1 MQIKKFLKNL
11 YDEVDYLPVASSIK
25 GLGELAAKAVAKTI
39 AVSKAISGFT
49 GKSTAELT
57 DSATVHRVSYLKNR
71 SKLRCLLLFIPIFGN
86 VSVAIY
92 DLKKSYNKKQTIKQI
107 INYSQSIKNSRQ
119 PTVEII
125 QHSKAILELLKK
137 EVFKKDP
144 SLFKHVDEKF
154 REDYSFMLEAVKINP
169 NFIKYT
175 NEEFKNDPFLILQ
188 LLEKNPDFIQYIG
201 LALKNNALFMS
212 EAVQMNQKFIR
223 HIGKELKRNFAF
235 MVEMMEKKPSFFR
248 YANSELQSKQS
259 FKDVHKEIKEKNSTQ
274 NISTTIASFIS
285 KLKKNPAGTIKKL
298 CKFL

>member
-1 MQIKKFLKNL
+1 MHIKNFLEKS
-11 YDEVDYLPVASSIK
+11 YYTVDYMPVASSVK
-25 GLGELAAKAVAKTI
+25 SLGELAAKAVIKII
-39 AVSKAISGFT
+39 AVSKSILGFIDKPT
-49 GKSTAELT
+49 PELI
-57 DSATVHRVSYLKNR
+57 DSATVHRVAYLKNR

-125 QHSKAILELLKK
+125 QYSKAILERLKK
-137 EVFKKDP
+137 EIFKKDP

-154 REDYSFMLEAVKINP
+154 RKDYFFMLKAVKINP

-188 LLEKNPDFIQYIG
+188 LLKKNPDFIQYIG
-201 LALKNNALFMS
+201 LVLKNNALFMS

-223 HIGKELKRNFAF
+223 HIGKELKGNFAF
-235 MVEMMEKKPSFFR
+235 MVEMMEKRPSFFR
-248 YANSELQSKQS
+248 YASSELQSKQS
-259 FKDVHKEIKEKNSTQ
+259 FKDVYKEMALLHK
-274 NISTTIASFIS
+274 SFKSLIIID
-285 KLKKNPAGTIKKL
+285 L
-298 CKFL
+298 